1 MEYDYSKLREFIK
14 RCKWQWATSMIDVP
28 HEYIHRDK
36 CALTNDEFYYF
47 VSAQRD
53 NGVHER
59 WGKYN
64 FPYLCFINNII

>member
-36 CALTNDEFYYF
+36 CALTNDEFYFF

-53 NGVHER
+53 NGVHE
-59 WGKYN
+59 
-64 FPYLCFINNII
+64 